1 MMYYGVD
8 TVGIGMQIKQDANPN
23 MVIFFILFMIVGALF
38 VMNMFVGVVVDTFN
52 TQKSKQRNEED
63 TETNLKAVLVM
74 KDIEIIKKSMI

>member
-52 TQKSKQRNEED
+52 TQKSK
-63 TETNLKAVLVM
+63 
-74 KDIEIIKKSMI
+74 